1 MVDYKPN
8 TRTYEVSTNTT
19 NNYLNMSAYTSYTST
34 TRVGSSPETY
44 FNSLTTNLI
53 LAPLNRVPA
62 LIPTYLN
69 TFSYKPN
76 PSWYSSGIAV
86 RNDRYRITSAWEGS
100 TDIHLNGASIR
111 LVIRRN
117 EIGFPFLL
125 SVLLRF
131 TVSDYTFGICKLFF
145 NIPKG

>member
-8 TRTYEVSTNTT
+8 TRTYEVSTKTT
-19 NNYLNMSAYTSYTST
+19 DNYLNMSAYTSYTST

-76 PSWYSSGIAV
+76 PISL
-86 RNDRYRITSAWEGS
+86 RLITSLILAPFKCMSVEPS
-100 TDIHLNGASIR
+100 QAD
-111 LVIRRN
+111 VILYLS
-117 EIGFPFLL
+117 FLTAM
-125 SVLLRF
+125 SLLYH
-131 TVSDYTFGICKLFF
+131 DYKWVI
-145 NIPKG
+145 NI